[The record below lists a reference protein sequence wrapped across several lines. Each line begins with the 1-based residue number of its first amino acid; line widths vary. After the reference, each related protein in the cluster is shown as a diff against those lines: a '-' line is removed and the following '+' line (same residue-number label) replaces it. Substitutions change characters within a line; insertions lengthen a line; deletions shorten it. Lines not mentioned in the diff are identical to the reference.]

1 MSEVLEQRV
10 NEVEK
15 TVIRL
20 GQKMDRYGEDSHENL
35 TRLEDWL
42 IQYSIENQKAI
53 EESRRGREL
62 DRRENEQGFAQLR
75 KSLADSKQDMADSQQ
90 RTEQGFV
97 ELRKSLADSQQ
108 RTEQGFQ
115 ELRKDLADSQQR
127 TEQGFQEL
135 RKDLADSQLRS
146 DQGFAELRKKIADS
160 DQKIEKSQLRS
171 DQGFAELRKKIADSD
186 QKMVESQ
193 QTNDQG
199 FAELRKSLAD
209 SKQRNDEGFAELR
222 KKIADSDQKMLE
234 SQQTNDQ
241 GFAELRKKIADSR
254 KELGQI
260 SHRLGTIVEDLV
272 APSLPRVF
280 RELVN
285 CPADEDVLINVRV
298 RRRHPTQK
306 GSMLEI
312 DAMADCGNY
321 VLFNET
327 KSQFSPEKVK
337 AFLKKL
343 AVVRDYFPEYQ
354 SYQIRGC
361 IASLYLDKSL
371 VEYASRQGL
380 LALASGE
387 YLMTVQ
393 NDAGFSWKAF

>member
-1 MSEVLEQRV
+1 MSEIVLEQRV
-10 NEVEK
+10 TEVEK
-15 TVIRL
+15 KIIRL
-20 GQKMDRYGEDSHENL
+20 GRKMDGYGKDSHENL

-42 IQYSIENQKAI
+42 IQYSIENQKGI
-53 EESRRGREL
+53 KESQRWRMSMEEKHQEHDQEL
-62 DRRENEQGFAQLR
+62 KELR
-75 KSLADSKQDMADSQQ
+75 KSLADSQHNLEKSQQ

-127 TEQGFQEL
+127 
-135 RKDLADSQLRS
+135 
-146 DQGFAELRKKIADS
+146 
-160 DQKIEKSQLRS
+160 
-171 DQGFAELRKKIADSD
+171 
-186 QKMVESQ
+186 
-193 QTNDQG
+193 NDQG
-199 FAELRKSLAD
+199 FK
-209 SKQRNDEGFAELR
+209 
-222 KKIADSDQKMLE
+222 
-234 SQQTNDQ
+234 
-241 GFAELRKKIADSR
+241 ELRKKIADSR

-280 RELVN
+280 REIVN
-285 CPADEDVLINVRV
+285 CPADVDVLINVRV
-298 RRRHPTQK
+298 RRRHPSQK

-312 DAMADCGNY
+312 DAMADCENY

-337 AFLKKL
+337 AFLEKL
-343 AVVRDYFPEYQ
+343 ALVREYFPEYQ
-354 SYQIRGC
+354 SHQIRGC

>member
-1 MSEVLEQRV
+1 M
-10 NEVEK
+10 
-15 TVIRL
+15 TIP
-20 GQKMDRYGEDSHENL
+20 YG
-35 TRLEDWL
+35 
-42 IQYSIENQKAI
+42 KAWRI
-53 EESRRGREL
+53 ANREL
-62 DRRENEQGFAQLR
+62 SKDLR
-75 KSLADSKQDMADSQQ
+75 KSLADSQQ

-97 ELRKSLADSQQ
+97 ELRKSLADSKQ
-108 RTEQGFQ
+108 
-115 ELRKDLADSQQR
+115 DLADSQQR
-127 TEQGFQEL
+127 
-135 RKDLADSQLRS
+135 
-146 DQGFAELRKKIADS
+146 
-160 DQKIEKSQLRS
+160 
-171 DQGFAELRKKIADSD
+171 
-186 QKMVESQ
+186 
-193 QTNDQG
+193 NDQG
-199 FAELRKSLAD
+199 FKELRKS
-209 SKQRNDEGFAELR
+209 
-222 KKIADSDQKMLE
+222 IA
-234 SQQTNDQ
+234 N
-241 GFAELRKKIADSR
+241 SR

-280 RELVN
+280 REMVN
-285 CPADEDVLINVRV
+285 CPAEEDVLINVRV

-337 AFLKKL
+337 AFLEKL
-343 AVVRDYFPEYQ
+343 ALVRDYFPEYQ
-354 SYQIRGC
+354 SHQIRGC

-371 VEYASRQGL
+371 VEYATRQGL

>member
-1 MSEVLEQRV
+1 MSEIVLEQRV
-10 NEVEK
+10 TEVEK
-15 TVIRL
+15 QIIRL
-20 GQKMDRYGEDSHENL
+20 GRKMDGYGKDSHESL

-42 IQYSIENQKAI
+42 IQYSIENQKGI
-53 EESRRGREL
+53 KESQRWRKSMEEKHQEHDQEL
-62 DRRENEQGFAQLR
+62 KELR
-75 KSLADSKQDMADSQQ
+75 KSLADSQQ

-97 ELRKSLADSQQ
+97 ELRKSLADSQHNLENIQQ
-108 RTEQGFQ
+108 RNEQGF
-115 ELRKDLADSQQR
+115 K
-127 TEQGFQEL
+127 
-135 RKDLADSQLRS
+135 
-146 DQGFAELRKKIADS
+146 
-160 DQKIEKSQLRS
+160 
-171 DQGFAELRKKIADSD
+171 
-186 QKMVESQ
+186 
-193 QTNDQG
+193 
-199 FAELRKSLAD
+199 
-209 SKQRNDEGFAELR
+209 
-222 KKIADSDQKMLE
+222 
-234 SQQTNDQ
+234 
-241 GFAELRKKIADSR
+241 ELRKKIADSR

-280 RELVN
+280 REIVK

-298 RRRHPTQK
+298 RRRHPSQK
-306 GSMLEI
+306 GKMLEI

-337 AFLKKL
+337 AFLEKL
-343 AVVRDYFPEYQ
+343 ALVREYFPEYQ
-354 SYQIRGC
+354 SHQIRGC

>member
-1 MSEVLEQRV
+1 MSKDLRS
-10 NEVEK
+10 
-15 TVIRL
+15 
-20 GQKMDRYGEDSHENL
+20 YG
-35 TRLEDWL
+35 
-42 IQYSIENQKAI
+42 KAWRI
-53 EESRRGREL
+53 ANREL
-62 DRRENEQGFAQLR
+62 SKDLWSYGKAWRIANRELSKDLR
-75 KSLADSKQDMADSQQ
+75 KSLADSQQ

-97 ELRKSLADSQQ
+97 ELRKSLADSKQ
-108 RTEQGFQ
+108 
-115 ELRKDLADSQQR
+115 DLADSQQR
-127 TEQGFQEL
+127 
-135 RKDLADSQLRS
+135 
-146 DQGFAELRKKIADS
+146 
-160 DQKIEKSQLRS
+160 
-171 DQGFAELRKKIADSD
+171 
-186 QKMVESQ
+186 
-193 QTNDQG
+193 NDQG
-199 FAELRKSLAD
+199 FKELRKS
-209 SKQRNDEGFAELR
+209 
-222 KKIADSDQKMLE
+222 IA
-234 SQQTNDQ
+234 N
-241 GFAELRKKIADSR
+241 SR

-280 RELVN
+280 REMVN
-285 CPADEDVLINVRV
+285 CPAEEDVLINVRV

-337 AFLKKL
+337 AFLEKL
-343 AVVRDYFPEYQ
+343 ALVRDYFPEYQ
-354 SYQIRGC
+354 SHQIRGC

-371 VEYASRQGL
+371 VEYATRQGL

>member
-1 MSEVLEQRV
+1 
-10 NEVEK
+10 
-15 TVIRL
+15 
-20 GQKMDRYGEDSHENL
+20 
-35 TRLEDWL
+35 
-42 IQYSIENQKAI
+42 
-53 EESRRGREL
+53 
-62 DRRENEQGFAQLR
+62 
-75 KSLADSKQDMADSQQ
+75 
-90 RTEQGFV
+90 
-97 ELRKSLADSQQ
+97 
-108 RTEQGFQ
+108 
-115 ELRKDLADSQQR
+115 
-127 TEQGFQEL
+127 
-135 RKDLADSQLRS
+135 
-146 DQGFAELRKKIADS
+146 
-160 DQKIEKSQLRS
+160 
-171 DQGFAELRKKIADSD
+171 
-186 QKMVESQ
+186 
-193 QTNDQG
+193 
-199 FAELRKSLAD
+199 
-209 SKQRNDEGFAELR
+209 
-222 KKIADSDQKMLE
+222 
-234 SQQTNDQ
+234 
-241 GFAELRKKIADSR
+241 
-254 KELGQI
+254 LGQI

-285 CPADEDVLINVRV
+285 CPADVDVLINVRV

-306 GSMLEI
+306 GKMLEI

-354 SYQIRGC
+354 SHQIRGC

>member
-1 MSEVLEQRV
+1 MSEIVLEQRV
-10 NEVEK
+10 TEVEK
-15 TVIRL
+15 QMIRL
-20 GQKMDRYGEDSHENL
+20 GRKMDRYGKDSHENL

-42 IQYSIENQKAI
+42 IQYSIENQKGI
-53 EESRRGREL
+53 KESQRWRMSMEEKHQEHDQEL
-62 DRRENEQGFAQLR
+62 KELR
-75 KSLADSKQDMADSQQ
+75 KSLADSQHNLEKSQQ

-97 ELRKSLADSQQ
+97 ELRKSLADSQHNL
-108 RTEQGFQ
+108 E
-115 ELRKDLADSQQR
+115 KSQQR
-127 TEQGFQEL
+127 TEQGF
-135 RKDLADSQLRS
+135 K
-146 DQGFAELRKKIADS
+146 
-160 DQKIEKSQLRS
+160 
-171 DQGFAELRKKIADSD
+171 
-186 QKMVESQ
+186 
-193 QTNDQG
+193 
-199 FAELRKSLAD
+199 
-209 SKQRNDEGFAELR
+209 
-222 KKIADSDQKMLE
+222 
-234 SQQTNDQ
+234 
-241 GFAELRKKIADSR
+241 ELRKKIADSR

-280 RELVN
+280 REIVN
-285 CPADEDVLINVRV
+285 CPADVDVLINVRV
-298 RRRHPTQK
+298 RRRHPSQK

-312 DAMADCGNY
+312 DAMADCENY

-337 AFLKKL
+337 AFLEKL
-343 AVVRDYFPEYQ
+343 ALVREYFPEYQ
-354 SYQIRGC
+354 SHQIRGC